1 MSACNFCIF
10 YLIISNEASIVHFI
24 IDDVSLCFLIN
35 YLRMC
40 YYQSVTSLIMSLPDC
55 VQT

>member
-10 YLIISNEASIVHFI
+10 YLIISNEACIVPFI